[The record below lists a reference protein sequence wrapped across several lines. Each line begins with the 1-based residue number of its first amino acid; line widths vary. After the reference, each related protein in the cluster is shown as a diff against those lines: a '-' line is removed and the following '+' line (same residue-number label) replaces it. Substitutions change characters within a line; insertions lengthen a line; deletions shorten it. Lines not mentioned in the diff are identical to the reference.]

1 MNSLDMIIFVVSVI
15 SFVFGMLFM
24 FIIGACFNS
33 YCDAKKRDYKYPSYE
48 KDYTYDNPVPYHPP
62 ITNSNLKS
70 TNSLSALEILES
82 NYKQFAVLFIICL
95 CVGFY
100 CGNLLLQVQMQ
111 H

>member
-1 MNSLDMIIFVVSVI
+1 
-15 SFVFGMLFM
+15 M
-24 FIIGACFNS
+24 FIIGLCFNF
-33 YCDAKKRDYKYPSYE
+33 YCEGRKRNFKYPSYE
-48 KDYTYDNPVPYHPP
+48 ETYNCIDNPKPYHPQ

-70 TNSLSALEILES
+70 NNSSLSALEILES